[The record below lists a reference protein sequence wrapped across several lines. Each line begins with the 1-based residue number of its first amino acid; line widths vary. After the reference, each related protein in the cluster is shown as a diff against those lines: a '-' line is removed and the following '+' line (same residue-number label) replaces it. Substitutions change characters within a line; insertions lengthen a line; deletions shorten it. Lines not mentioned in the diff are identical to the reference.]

1 MLSGRLSNELQWH
14 ADDQVTNGHGFG
26 GKDVPGRS
34 DAGVDVA
41 RGLLRDMHKSAV
53 RKRGRNKDDTEVR
66 DDNWEVCDML
76 IFSSEIFYFT
86 ILCSTLS
93 W

>member
-26 GKDVPGRS
+26 GKDEPGRS
-34 DAGVDVA
+34 DAGVEVA

-53 RKRGRNKDDTEVR
+53 RKRGRNKEDTEVR
-66 DDNWEVCDML
+66 DDNWEVGEML
-76 IFSSEIFYFT
+76 IFSSESFF
-86 ILCSTLS
+86 
-93 W
+93 